1 MRTEDESR
9 FGVDPSPTTIDAEA
23 PSVQCQPSPESSAEQ
38 LNPSHGTQVPSTQR
52 THHEDHVLKPVQS
65 IEDFCIAELPTG
77 ETVVDPEATSDP
89 PLPVERARADSQE
102 LSISGSHERIIEMED
117 ELAVPSRL
125 DSGSQGKR

>member
-9 FGVDPSPTTIDAEA
+9 FGLDPPPTTIDAEA
-23 PSVQCQPSPESSAEQ
+23 PSVQWQPSPESSAEQ
-38 LNPSHGTQVPSTQR
+38 LDPSHSIQVPSTQE
-52 THHEDHVLKPVQS
+52 THHEAQDLKPVPS
-65 IEDFCIAELPTG
+65 IEDFCIVQLPTG

-102 LSISGSHERIIEMED
+102 LSISGSHERIIEIEY
-117 ELAVPSRL
+117 ESAVPSRL